1 MGMAGSV
8 RLGTGVLR
16 ALPAGLECEI
26 DLDGDGR
33 PVSFAFDVD
42 GDEAGEQPA
51 EEKTFALYQDLAD
64 AIALDGG
71 FDDVDLD

>member
-1 MGMAGSV
+1 MGMAGLV
-8 RLGTGVLR
+8 RLGRGVLH
-16 ALPAGLECEI
+16 ALPEGLECEI

-33 PVSFAFDVD
+33 AVSFAFDVG
-42 GDEAGEQPA
+42 GDVAGKQPA
-51 EEKTFALYQDLAD
+51 EEKAFALYQDLAE